1 MHHKTRFTPE
11 KIAQRL
17 KLIEPL
23 VYRARQP
30 LSPFRYHELS
40 DPSAP
45 FHLISSAPSLSTDWP
60 EIPPH
65 TYWGKW
71 QTNFLLTTTFTVDSV
86 NQQISNQP
94 PNQPTNQPINQ
105 TPIALYLP
113 LGDSG
118 DFSHPECL
126 AYLDGQPYATCDR
139 HHQEILLQPEHC
151 IGTHTLTLHGW
162 TGLGGWHL
170 SGLQTQLYMRPCE
183 IVQIDEPTR
192 ALTILTRVALE
203 TVKNLGEDDPVR
215 YHLQNALEE
224 AFIVLDTRDPLG
236 GEPFYTSVE
245 PALALLQ
252 TCLAKAGAPLN
263 AIIHATGHAHIDVAW
278 LWTLGQTRQ
287 KAARTFTNVLRLMEQ
302 FPDYHFTQSQPQ
314 LYHYLQQDYPALFD
328 AIRQRIAEKRWEPIG
343 GMWVEADCNL
353 SGPESLARQFI
364 LGRTYF
370 REHFGPDAESPV
382 LWLPDVFGYAWA
394 LPQLIQQAGLKYFM
408 TIKIGWS
415 QYNRLPYDTF
425 YWQGLDGTKILTH
438 FSTVKEFGS
447 PYASTYNSMANPSEA
462 LGTWQTF
469 QQKELHPDLLMA
481 YGYGDGGGGPTREM
495 LENIEIMGHFPGLP
509 QVKQSSAKAFFEAV
523 EAATLEPAL
532 TSRRMPTW
540 NGELYLEYHRGTYTT
555 QSRNKRANRKAEFL
569 LHDTEFLATYASLLT
584 QIPSPLPDSQFPIPD
599 YQYPAAEFQKAW
611 QTVCLNQFHDI
622 IPGSSI
628 GEVYVESLAQYA
640 ELTRTVTALRDT
652 ALQTIA
658 DHMKADVIL
667 VNPTSFPQPGLVFV
681 PDLSSRFTRG
691 TWSRKGESG
700 GKLSS
705 IDKTESVPAALAP
718 AALPE
723 QPTASGKWIDAGELP
738 PYSVTPLT
746 RIPSGTDE
754 TSTPIRKGERAGNVS
769 PIDKADPHPGSLA
782 PAPTILENP
791 LLLAEF
797 NADGDLVRLYDK
809 TAHREILAPS
819 AIANQ
824 FQAFEDRPKNWDA
837 WDIDIF
843 YDDKTYLADP
853 ATSIHWLETGPLR
866 QTLEI
871 KRRILHSE
879 YTQRITLTHN
889 SSRLDFDTWINWTE
903 RHIVLKV
910 AFPVDILAPQA
921 TYEIQWGNVQ
931 RPTHRNSSWDW
942 ARFETC
948 AQKWADLSEG
958 DYGVSLLNDCK
969 YGHDI
974 RNNTLHCSTIRL
986 TLLRSPTSPDPTADL
1001 GEHRF
1006 TYSLYPHTGSWD
1018 ERTIAAAYNLNDPV
1032 IVWMTEDG
1040 KPKTETSPPPVFRLP
1055 SLVSLDSPNVVLETL
1070 KRAEDGNGLIL
1081 RLYESQ
1087 RKRGPVTLTTAFPIQ
1102 SAWITNLLEENG
1114 EPIRVE
1120 LTLDG
1125 NQLHLNIRPYQIL
1138 TLRLLPA

>member
-30 LSPFRYHELS
+30 LPPFRYHELP
-40 DPSAP
+40 DPSTP
-45 FHLISSAPSLSTDWP
+45 PITNLDPTDWP
-60 EIPPH
+60 EIQPH

-71 QTNFLLTTTFTVDSV
+71 QTNFVLRTSYSVPFDSNEHPV
-86 NQQISNQP
+86 
-94 PNQPTNQPINQ
+94 
-105 TPIALYLP
+105 ALYLP

-118 DFSHPECL
+118 DFSHPEAL
-126 AYLDGQPYATCDR
+126 VYIDDVPYAACDR

-151 IGTHTLTLHGW
+151 DGTHTLTLHGW

-170 SGLQTQLYMRPCE
+170 SGLKTQLYMRPCE
-183 IVQIDEPTR
+183 IVQLDAPTR
-192 ALTILTRVALE
+192 QFTILCRVALE
-203 TVKNLGEDDPVR
+203 TVKNLDEDNPVR

-236 GEPFYTSVE
+236 GDHFYASVP
-245 PALALLQ
+245 PALAALQ
-252 TCLAKAGAPLN
+252 TGLEKSGQPLD

-287 KAARTFTNVLRLMEQ
+287 KAARTFTNVLQLMEQ

-314 LYHYLQQDYPALFD
+314 LYQYIKQDYPALFD

-353 SGPESLARQFI
+353 SGPESLARQFL

-370 REHFGPDAESPV
+370 REHFGPDAESPI

-425 YWQGLDGTKILTH
+425 LWQGLDGTQILTH

-447 PYASTYNSMANPSEA
+447 PYASTYNSMANPSES
-462 LGTWQTF
+462 LGTWHTF
-469 QQKELHPDLLMA
+469 QQKELHKNLLMA

-495 LENIEIMGHFPGLP
+495 LENIEVMGDFPGLP
-509 QVKQSSAKAFFEAV
+509 QVKQSSAKAFFES
-523 EAATLEPAL
+523 LEPAL
-532 TSRRMPTW
+532 SFRRMPTW

-555 QSRNKRANRKAEFL
+555 QARNKRANRKAEFL
-569 LHDTEFLATYASLLT
+569 LHDTEFLAAYASLISNQPTNQLT
-584 QIPSPLPDSQFPIPD
+584 NQPIA
-599 YQYPAAEFQKAW
+599 YAYPHTALTAAW
-611 QTVCLNQFHDI
+611 QTLCLNQFHDI

-628 GEVYVESLAQYA
+628 GEVYVESQAQYA
-640 ELTRTVTALRDT
+640 DLTRNVTALRDT

-658 DHMKADVIL
+658 DAMQADIIL
-667 VNPTSFPQPGLVFV
+667 VNPTSFPQPGLVFI
-681 PDLSSRFTRG
+681 PDTASRFARVTEV
-691 TWSRKGESG
+691 RKGERAG
-700 GKLSS
+700 NVSS
-705 IDKTESVPAALAP
+705 LGTLESRPGSLAP
-718 AALPE
+718 APLPE
-723 QPTASGKWIDAGELP
+723 QLTPSGKWIDAGELP
-738 PYSVTPLT
+738 PYSITPLT
-746 RIPSGTDE
+746 R
-754 TSTPIRKGERAGNVS
+754 
-769 PIDKADPHPGSLA
+769 HPAAAQITNNNQQITNSNSF
-782 PAPTILENP
+782 ILENDH
-791 LLLAEF
+791 LLAEF
-797 NADGDLVRLYDK
+797 NSMGDLIRLFDK
-809 TAHREILAPS
+809 TANREVLVQD

-843 YDDKTYLADP
+843 YDDKTYLAEP
-853 ATSIHWLETGPLR
+853 ATSIQWLETGPLR

-871 KRRILHSE
+871 KRRILNSE
-879 YTQRITLTHN
+879 YIQRITLTHN
-889 SSRLDFDTWINWTE
+889 SPRLDFDTWINWTE
-903 RHIVLKV
+903 RHIMLKV
-910 AFPVDILAPQA
+910 AFPIDILAPQA

-931 RPTHRNSSWDW
+931 RPTHRNTSWDW

-948 AQKWADLSEG
+948 AQKWVDLSEG

-974 RNNTLHCSTIRL
+974 HKNIIRL
-986 TLLRSPTSPDPTADL
+986 TLLRSPTSPDPTADF

-1006 TYSLYPHTGSWD
+1006 NYSLYPHTGSWD
-1018 ERTIAAAYNLNDPV
+1018 HRTIAAAYNLNDPI
-1032 IVWMTEDG
+1032 IVYTRASNQQSQISNLQS
-1040 KPKTETSPPPVFRLP
+1040 PNYSITQSLIQTS
-1055 SLVSLDSPNVVLETL
+1055 SPNVILETL
-1070 KRAEDGNGLIL
+1070 KRAEDNNGLIL

-1102 SAWITNLLEENG
+1102 TAWITNLLEEN
-1114 EPIRVE
+1114 ETE
-1120 LTLDG
+1120 LIPDG
-1125 NQLHLNIRPYQIL
+1125 NHLHLTVRPYQIL
-1138 TLRLLPA
+1138 TLRLIPTS